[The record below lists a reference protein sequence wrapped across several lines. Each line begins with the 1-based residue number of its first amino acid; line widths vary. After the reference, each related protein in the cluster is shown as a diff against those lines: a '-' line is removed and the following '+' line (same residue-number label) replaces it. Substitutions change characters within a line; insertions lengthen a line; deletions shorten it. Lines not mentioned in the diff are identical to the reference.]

1 MKIFSQRDINKM
13 YARMKGLSETV
24 VSEKLSIFAGKDDDL
39 IVILSPGTVIR
50 KNRVQYEVEEVDVSD
65 PKNPKVLVSRDDS
78 LFFINKNQFKD
89 FEVG

>member
-1 MKIFSQRDINKM
+1 M
-13 YARMKGLSETV
+13 YIKVNDLEGVIVTES
-24 VSEKLSIFAGKDDDL
+24 LSIFAGKGKNL
-39 IVILSPGTVIR
+39 VVILAPGTIIR

-65 PKNPKVLVSRDDS
+65 PKNPKILVSRNGS